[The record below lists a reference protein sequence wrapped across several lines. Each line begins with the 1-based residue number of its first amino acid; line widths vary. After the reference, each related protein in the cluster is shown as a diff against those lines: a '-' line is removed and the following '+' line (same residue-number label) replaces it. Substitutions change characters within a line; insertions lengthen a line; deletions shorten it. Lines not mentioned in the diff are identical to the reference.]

1 MMRGALIVR
10 KETYRMVNRHGELSV
25 NLNKLLEIEPNN
37 AWALE
42 IVENLLH
49 DEEIWTL
56 ADLNKLSY

>member
-49 DEEIWTL
+49 DEEI
-56 ADLNKLSY
+56 